1 MRKLKF
7 IGQSEKGTWTHYF
20 TPGTIYEAYN
30 SVEIEG
36 VELVMNDFCVGLK
49 LDSERLRRFEEV
61 YD

>member
-1 MRKLKF
+1 MRKLKY
-7 IGQSEKGTWTHYF
+7 IGKKDEVWEKYF

-36 VELVMNDFCVGLK
+36 VELVMNDFYVGLK